1 MIEQLKG
8 GRIVRLE
15 LKYCERCGGLLL
27 RESGDSAVY
36 CGSCARALSEMP
48 VPERR
53 ERKGSLHARPGRHAA
68 DKGKTCSNPTPVV
81 CESSTEPTVPRKP
94 PQSVRIEASE
104 RRLG

>member
-1 MIEQLKG
+1 MIEQLRE

-27 RESGDSAVY
+27 RKSGDSVVY
-36 CGSCARALSEMP
+36 CTSCAKAFSEMP
-48 VPERR
+48 VLEKRECKGRSRAKFERETR
-53 ERKGSLHARPGRHAA
+53 DCQASDPC
-68 DKGKTCSNPTPVV
+68 D
-81 CESSTEPTVPRKP
+81 STHLTAVPRKP